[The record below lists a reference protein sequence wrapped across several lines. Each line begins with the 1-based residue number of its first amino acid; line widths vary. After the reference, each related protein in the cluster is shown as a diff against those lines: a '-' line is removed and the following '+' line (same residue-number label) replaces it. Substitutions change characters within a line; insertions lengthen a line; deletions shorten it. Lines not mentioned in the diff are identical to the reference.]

1 MTSKLKPR
9 RAVKAMKP
17 AKAKVAAKAKTKVK
31 PKKAKAMVKAKART
45 MGKTHAKPAA
55 SAPKAKAAPPVKD
68 TVSNMRKDILRKIL
82 MDRRQDVMKEIDGLL
97 GNRMSDEYQRR
108 VDSAPDVGDQA
119 LLDTERVRDI
129 SLLEM
134 RNKMRQQI
142 DEALSKLEE
151 GTYGRCADCKVEIS
165 EKRLRTVPFARRCV
179 ACQSK
184 QELLE
189 KIEMEPEEHEP

>member
-1 MTSKLKPR
+1 MTSKSKPR
-9 RAVKAMKP
+9 RAVKAVKP
-17 AKAKVAAKAKTKVK
+17 AKAKTKTKATVK
-31 PKKAKAMVKAKART
+31 VRAKLNT
-45 MGKTHAKPAA
+45 
-55 SAPKAKAAPPVKD
+55 SAPKTKAAPVVKD
-68 TVSNMRKDILRKIL
+68 AASSLRKDTLRKIL
-82 MDRRQDVMKEIDGLL
+82 MDRRQEVMKEIDGLL

-142 DEALSKLEE
+142 DEALAKLEE

-179 ACQSK
+179 TCQSK

-189 KIEMEPEEHEP
+189 KIELEPEEQEH

>member
-1 MTSKLKPR
+1 MTSKSRPR
-9 RAVKAMKP
+9 RRAKAAVKA
-17 AKAKVAAKAKTKVK
+17 VVK
-31 PKKAKAMVKAKART
+31 I
-45 MGKTHAKPAA
+45 
-55 SAPKAKAAPPVKD
+55 KAKAAVK
-68 TVSNMRKDILRKIL
+68 SNAKGSAAKTIAAAVPKHATTSLRREALRKIL
-82 MDRRQDVMKEIDGLL
+82 MDRRQEVMKEIDGLL

-142 DEALSKLEE
+142 DEALAKLEE

-179 ACQSK
+179 ACQ
-184 QELLE
+184 EREEMLE
-189 KIEMEPEEHEP
+189 KIELEEEQEP

>member
-1 MTSKLKPR
+1 MTSKSKPR
-9 RAVKAMKP
+9 RGAKAAVKAAVKM
-17 AKAKVAAKAKTKVK
+17 KAKGAIKAALK
-31 PKKAKAMVKAKART
+31 
-45 MGKTHAKPAA
+45 
-55 SAPKAKAAPPVKD
+55 PKAKAALVK
-68 TVSNMRKDILRKIL
+68 TSAAAAPKHIMASSRKVALRKIL
-82 MDRRQDVMKEIDGLL
+82 MDRRQEVMKEIDGLL

-142 DEALSKLEE
+142 DEALAKLEE

-179 ACQSK
+179 ACQEK
-184 QELLE
+184 EEMLE
-189 KIEMEPEEHEP
+189 KIELEEEQEP

>member
-1 MTSKLKPR
+1 MTSKSKSR
-9 RAVKAMKP
+9 RATKAVKP
-17 AKAKVAAKAKTKVK
+17 AKAAAKAKPRAKAKTKAK
-31 PKKAKAMVKAKART
+31 TKAGTAVKAP
-45 MGKTHAKPAA
+45 AKIAP
-55 SAPKAKAAPPVKD
+55 SAPKAKAAPAVKA
-68 TVSNMRKDILRKIL
+68 TVSSARKDVLRKIL
-82 MDRRQDVMKEIDGLL
+82 MDRRQEVMKEIDGLL

-142 DEALSKLEE
+142 DEALAKLEE

-189 KIEMEPEEHEP
+189 KIEMEPEEQEP

>member
-1 MTSKLKPR
+1 MTSKSKPR
-9 RAVKAMKP
+9 RATKAVKSAKAVKAKP
-17 AKAKVAAKAKTKVK
+17 KPMAEAKTK
-31 PKKAKAMVKAKART
+31 ARAAVKAPARI
-45 MGKTHAKPAA
+45 AP
-55 SAPKAKAAPPVKD
+55 SAPKAKAASAVKD
-68 TVSNMRKDILRKIL
+68 TVSSARKDVLRKIL
-82 MDRRQDVMKEIDGLL
+82 MDRRQEVMKEIDGLL

-142 DEALSKLEE
+142 DEALAKIEE
-151 GTYGRCADCKVEIS
+151 GSYGRCADCKVEIS

-189 KIEMEPEEHEP
+189 KIEMEPEEQEP

>member
-1 MTSKLKPR
+1 MTAKSKPR
-9 RAVKAMKP
+9 RGAKAAVKTAVKI
-17 AKAKVAAKAKTKVK
+17 KAKTAVK
-31 PKKAKAMVKAKART
+31 SNAKGAVAKTAAAAVPKHIM
-45 MGKTHAKPAA
+45 A
-55 SAPKAKAAPPVKD
+55 SPRREA
-68 TVSNMRKDILRKIL
+68 LRKIL
-82 MDRRQDVMKEIDGLL
+82 MDRRQEVMKEIDGLL

-142 DEALSKLEE
+142 DEALAKLEE

-179 ACQSK
+179 ACQEK
-184 QELLE
+184 EEMLE
-189 KIEMEPEEHEP
+189 KIELEEEQEP

>member
-1 MTSKLKPR
+1 MTSKSKPR
-9 RAVKAMKP
+9 RAAKTAVKTKQKP
-17 AKAKVAAKAKTKVK
+17 VAKAKAKAT
-31 PKKAKAMVKAKART
+31 VKAKART
-45 MGKTHAKPAA
+45 MVKTHAKPTA
-55 SAPKAKAAPPVKD
+55 SAPKAKATPAEKG
-68 TVSNMRKDILRKIL
+68 TASSMRKEILRKIL
-82 MDRRQDVMKEIDGLL
+82 VDRRQEVMKEIDGLL

-142 DEALSKLEE
+142 DEALAKLEE
-151 GTYGRCADCKVEIS
+151 GGYGRCADCKVEIS

-189 KIEMEPEEHEP
+189 KIEMEPEEQER

>member
-1 MTSKLKPR
+1 MTVKSKPR
-9 RAVKAMKP
+9 RA
-17 AKAKVAAKAKTKVK
+17 AKA
-31 PKKAKAMVKAKART
+31 PVKAKAKPKPKAAVKT
-45 MGKTHAKPAA
+45 KAKATGKAQAKITTF
-55 SAPKAKAAPPVKD
+55 APKAKAAPIVKD
-68 TVSNMRKDILRKIL
+68 TASSLRKDALRKIL
-82 MDRRQDVMKEIDGLL
+82 MDRRQEVLKEIDGLL

-142 DEALSKLEE
+142 DEALAKLEE
-151 GTYGRCADCKVEIS
+151 GSYGRCADCKIEIS

-189 KIEMEPEEHEP
+189 KIEMEPEEQEP

>member
-1 MTSKLKPR
+1 MTSKSKPR
-9 RAVKAMKP
+9 RGAKAAAKTAVKI
-17 AKAKVAAKAKTKVK
+17 KAKTAVK
-31 PKKAKAMVKAKART
+31 SNAKGSAAKTAAAAVPKHTMASPRRKA
-45 MGKTHAKPAA
+45 
-55 SAPKAKAAPPVKD
+55 
-68 TVSNMRKDILRKIL
+68 LRKIL
-82 MDRRQDVMKEIDGLL
+82 MDRRQEVMKEIDGLL

-142 DEALSKLEE
+142 DEALAKLEE

-179 ACQSK
+179 ACQ
-184 QELLE
+184 EREEMLE
-189 KIEMEPEEHEP
+189 KIELEEEQEP

>member
-9 RAVKAMKP
+9 RAAKAVKP
-17 AKAKVAAKAKTKVK
+17 AKAAAKVKAKTTVK
-31 PKKAKAMVKAKART
+31 PKATVKAGT
-45 MGKTHAKPAA
+45 MVKTHAKPAA
-55 SAPKAKAAPPVKD
+55 SAPKAKAAQAAKSA
-68 TVSNMRKDILRKIL
+68 VSSMRKDILRKIL
-82 MDRRQDVMKEIDGLL
+82 VERRQEVMKEIDGLL

-142 DEALSKLEE
+142 DEALAKLEE

-189 KIEMEPEEHEP
+189 KIEMEPDEQER

>member
-1 MTSKLKPR
+1 MTSKSKPR
-9 RAVKAMKP
+9 RAAKAAKP
-17 AKAKVAAKAKTKVK
+17 AKAKAKTVAKAKIKVK
-31 PKKAKAMVKAKART
+31 PRVTVKAKARP
-45 MGKTHAKPAA
+45 MVKAHARPTA
-55 SAPKAKAAPPVKD
+55 SVPKAKAAQAPK
-68 TVSNMRKDILRKIL
+68 SAASIMRKDTLRKIL
-82 MDRRQDVMKEIDGLL
+82 VERRHEVMKEIDGLL

-142 DEALSKLEE
+142 EEALAKLEE
-151 GTYGRCADCKVEIS
+151 GGYGRCADCKVEIS

-189 KIEMEPEEHEP
+189 KIEMEPDEQER

>member
-9 RAVKAMKP
+9 RAVKAVKP
-17 AKAKVAAKAKTKVK
+17 AKAKAAVKAKTKVK
-31 PKKAKAMVKAKART
+31 PKATGKAKART
-45 MGKTHAKPAA
+45 MVKTHAKPTA
-55 SAPKAKAAPPVKD
+55 SAPKAKVAPVVKGA
-68 TVSNMRKDILRKIL
+68 TSNLRKETLRKIL
-82 MDRRQDVMKEIDGLL
+82 MARRQEVMKEIDELL

-129 SLLEM
+129 SILEM

-142 DEALSKLEE
+142 DEALAKLEE
-151 GTYGRCADCKVEIS
+151 GGYGRCADCKVEIS

-189 KIEMEPEEHEP
+189 KIEMEPEEQER

>member
-1 MTSKLKPR
+1 MTVKSKPR
-9 RAVKAMKP
+9 RA
-17 AKAKVAAKAKTKVK
+17 AKAA
-31 PKKAKAMVKAKART
+31 VKAKA
-45 MGKTHAKPAA
+45 KAKPKPRAA
-55 SAPKAKAAPPVKD
+55 VKTKAKATGKAQAKITTFALKAKAAPAVKD
-68 TVSNMRKDILRKIL
+68 TASSLRKDALRKIL
-82 MDRRQDVMKEIDGLL
+82 MDRRQEVMKEIDGLL

-142 DEALSKLEE
+142 DEALAKLEE

-189 KIEMEPEEHEP
+189 KIELEPEEQES